1 MNYKLFSLRVAFIA
15 RVTSYFYYT
24 SYALILHTS
33 YYLLFIARVTRYVFH
48 PSYEFM
54 FIALVTRCYL
64 YASYELLFIARSMS
78 FFKGERKKFSKT
90 YLT

>member
-15 RVTSYFYYT
+15 WVTSYFYYT
-24 SYALILHTS
+24 SYELILHTS
-33 YYLLFIARVTRYVFH
+33 YYLLFIARVTRYFFYA
-48 PSYEFM
+48 SYELM

-64 YASYELLFIARSMS
+64 YASYELLFIARITS